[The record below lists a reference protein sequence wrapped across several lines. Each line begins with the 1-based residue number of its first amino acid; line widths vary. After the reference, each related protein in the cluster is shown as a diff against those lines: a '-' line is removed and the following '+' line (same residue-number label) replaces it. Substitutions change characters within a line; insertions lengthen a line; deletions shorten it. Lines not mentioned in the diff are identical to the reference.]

1 MHQERERKRRSISS
15 QFELAHRHVTT
26 LSTGFGP
33 GVGAKSGVPA
43 ASVSRAAGVVASS
56 VVMRARSVAVWPI
69 LFGVMALS
77 ASAGAQGKGRPS
89 KVPKPAALPSKGA
102 AAAPSATTE
111 PAKAEP
117 AKAEPTSTEG
127 STAAPAASGTALG
140 DDLGGPP
147 PKGSTETTAE
157 RRSPLTPEPNE
168 FPQGA
173 PKPPPVA
180 YDKLL
185 SDIAALRSRVAA
197 VTTTL
202 FSSKLRVLV
211 GVEGDDA
218 RIASFRVTLDD
229 GIVYSAPE
237 RFGSDEPQVVYEHA
251 VAPGHHML
259 GVEIERYD
267 ARNREYRTWQS
278 SKFSIIVPESKR
290 LESSLRIQ
298 DDSDMADDFPDDQDG
313 EYDLRV
319 RLRAR
324 VAD

>member
-1 MHQERERKRRSISS
+1 
-15 QFELAHRHVTT
+15 
-26 LSTGFGP
+26 
-33 GVGAKSGVPA
+33 
-43 ASVSRAAGVVASS
+43 VVASL
-56 VVMRARSVAVWPI
+56 VVMRRRSAAVWSI
-69 LFGVMALS
+69 AFGAMLS
-77 ASAGAQGKGRPS
+77 AATAAAQSKGRPAA
-89 KVPKPAALPSKGA
+89 KPSRPV
-102 AAAPSATTE
+102 AAAP
-111 PAKAEP
+111 K
-117 AKAEPTSTEG
+117 G
-127 STAAPAASGTALG
+127 SGAPAATEAPKPEPGRADTPSAPAEGSPASGEGSGDTSG
-140 DDLGGPP
+140 DDLGAPP
-147 PKGSTETTAE
+147 PKTTEAAAQ
-157 RRSPLTPEPNE
+157 RKSPLTPEPNE

-229 GIVYSAPE
+229 GVVYSAPE

-278 SKFSIIVPESKR
+278 SKFSVIVPESKH
-290 LESSLRIQ
+290 LESSFRIE
-298 DDSDMADDFPDDQDG
+298 DGSDMADEFPDDQDG

-324 VAD
+324 VVN

>member
-1 MHQERERKRRSISS
+1 MRALRVAVGLIGLGV
-15 QFELAHRHVTT
+15 LALPLAANAQPKGKGVKPVKPVATAKA
-26 LSTGFGP
+26 GAAGP
-33 GVGAKSGVPA
+33 KSG
-43 ASVSRAAGVVASS
+43 
-56 VVMRARSVAVWPI
+56 
-69 LFGVMALS
+69 
-77 ASAGAQGKGRPS
+77 AGA
-89 KVPKPAALPSKGA
+89 
-102 AAAPSATTE
+102 TTTDV
-111 PAKAEP
+111 AR
-117 AKAEPTSTEG
+117 AEPTKSDAPTPAEG
-127 STAAPAASGTALG
+127 APASSGSSASTVTSG
-140 DDLGGPP
+140 DDLGAPP
-147 PKGSTETTAE
+147 PKPGSEAPAQ

-185 SDIAALRSRVAA
+185 SDIAALRGRVAA

-218 RIASFRVTLDD
+218 RVASFRVTLDD
-229 GIVYSAPE
+229 GVVYSAADKL
-237 RFGSDEPQVVYEHA
+237 GADEPQVVYEHA

-267 ARNREYRTWQS
+267 ARNREYKTYQA
-278 SKFSIIVPESKR
+278 SKFAIVVPESKR
-290 LESSLRIQ
+290 VEASIRIK
-298 DDSDMADDFPDDQDG
+298 DDSDMGDDFPSGQDG

-324 VAD
+324 VAN

>member
-1 MHQERERKRRSISS
+1 MRS
-15 QFELAHRHVTT
+15 ARGWVRVV
-26 LSTGFGP
+26 GFGVLLGATTASAQPKARP
-33 GVGAKSGVPA
+33 GRYTRPA
-43 ASVSRAAGVVASS
+43 ATK
-56 VVMRARSVAVWPI
+56 P
-69 LFGVMALS
+69 
-77 ASAGAQGKGRPS
+77 Q
-89 KVPKPAALPSKGA
+89 PAATGGA
-102 AAAPSATTE
+102 SDTTKSETPKTDTAAATTE
-111 PAKAEP
+111 
-117 AKAEPTSTEG
+117 
-127 STAAPAASGTALG
+127 AAPVASGNSAVTSG
-140 DDLGGPP
+140 DDLGPPP
-147 PKGSTETTAE
+147 PKSGTENAGPKK
-157 RRSPLTPEPNE
+157 SPLTPEPNE

-211 GVEGDDA
+211 GVQGDDA
-218 RIASFRVTLDD
+218 RIASFRLTLDD

-237 RFGSDEPQVVYEHA
+237 NFGGGEPLVVYEHA

-267 ARNREYRTWQS
+267 ARNRDFRTYQS
-278 SKFSIIVPESKR
+278 SKFTIVVPESKR
-290 LESSLRIQ
+290 VESSFRIE
-298 DDSDMADDFPDDQDG
+298 DGSDMGDDFPSGHDG

-324 VAD
+324 VVD

>member
-1 MHQERERKRRSISS
+1 
-15 QFELAHRHVTT
+15 
-26 LSTGFGP
+26 
-33 GVGAKSGVPA
+33 
-43 ASVSRAAGVVASS
+43 
-56 VVMRARSVAVWPI
+56 MRAQSFAVLPM
-69 LFGVMALS
+69 FVGVMAV
-77 ASAGAQGKGRPS
+77 AAGAGAQAKGRP
-89 KVPKPAALPSKGA
+89 VRTPKAAALPTK
-102 AAAPSATTE
+102 SATA
-111 PAKAEP
+111 PATSGEAPKAEP
-117 AKAEPTSTEG
+117 PKTEPTTSSE
-127 STAAPAASGTALG
+127 STAPASSGSSVTSG
-140 DDLGGPP
+140 DDLGAPP
-147 PKGSTETTAE
+147 PKGGPESSAQ
-157 RRSPLTPEPNE
+157 RKSPLTPEPNE

-218 RIASFRVTLDD
+218 RVASFRVTLDD
-229 GIVYSAPE
+229 GIVYAAPQN
-237 RFGSDEPQVVYEHA
+237 FSGGDEPQVVYEHA

-259 GVEIERYD
+259 GIEIERYD
-267 ARNREYRTWQS
+267 ARNREYRTFQS
-278 SKFSIIVPESKR
+278 SKFSVIVPESKR
-290 LESSLRIQ
+290 LESSFRIQ

-324 VAD
+324 VVE

>member
-1 MHQERERKRRSISS
+1 M
-15 QFELAHRHVTT
+15 
-26 LSTGFGP
+26 
-33 GVGAKSGVPA
+33 
-43 ASVSRAAGVVASS
+43 VASL
-56 VVMRARSVAVWPI
+56 VVMRRRSAAFWPI
-69 LFGVMALS
+69 VLGAMLGA
-77 ASAGAQGKGRPS
+77 AGAAAQSKGRAA
-89 KVPKPAALPSKGA
+89 PKPAKAGA
-102 AAAPSATTE
+102 AAPKASAAP
-111 PAKAEP
+111 PADAPKAEP
-117 AKAEPTSTEG
+117 AKADAPSAPAEG
-127 STAAPAASGTALG
+127 SPVSGGSSAVTSG
-140 DDLGGPP
+140 DDLGAPP
-147 PKGSTETTAE
+147 PKGTEALAQ
-157 RRSPLTPEPNE
+157 RKSPLTPEPGE

-237 RFGSDEPQVVYEHA
+237 RFGTDEPQVVYEHA

-278 SKFSIIVPESKR
+278 SKFSVIVPESKQ
-290 LESSLRIQ
+290 LESSFRIQ
-298 DDSDMADDFPDDQDG
+298 DGSDMADDFPDDQDG

-324 VAD
+324 VVH

>member
-1 MHQERERKRRSISS
+1 
-15 QFELAHRHVTT
+15 
-26 LSTGFGP
+26 
-33 GVGAKSGVPA
+33 
-43 ASVSRAAGVVASS
+43 
-56 VVMRARSVAVWPI
+56 MRAQSIAVSSI
-69 LFGVMALS
+69 LLGVMAVA
-77 ASAGAQGKGRPS
+77 ASAGAQSKGRPART
-89 KVPKPAALPSKGA
+89 PKPAALPTKSA
-102 AAAPSATTE
+102 TAPATTE
-111 PAKAEP
+111 APKTEAPKPEPAAEP
-117 AKAEPTSTEG
+117 V
-127 STAAPAASGTALG
+127 APASGGSGSSAITSG
-140 DDLGGPP
+140 DDLGAPP
-147 PKGSTETTAE
+147 PKGGSEASKE
-157 RRSPLTPEPNE
+157 RKSPLTPEPNE

-229 GIVYSAPE
+229 GIVYAAPE

-278 SKFSIIVPESKR
+278 SKFSVIVPESKH
-290 LESSLRIQ
+290 LESSFRIQ

-324 VAD
+324 VVD

>member
-1 MHQERERKRRSISS
+1 
-15 QFELAHRHVTT
+15 
-26 LSTGFGP
+26 
-33 GVGAKSGVPA
+33 
-43 ASVSRAAGVVASS
+43 
-56 VVMRARSVAVWPI
+56 MRARSVAGWLMVV
-69 LFGVMALS
+69 GALGLSSS
-77 ASAGAQGKGRPS
+77 AAAQSKGKWKP
-89 KVPKPAALPSKGA
+89 KAAAPKPASS
-102 AAAPSATTE
+102 AAPADVAKPE
-111 PAKAEP
+111 PAKAET
-117 AKAEPTSTEG
+117 TS
-127 STAAPAASGTALG
+127 AAPPEGAPATGGSSSAATSGDEL
-140 DDLGGPP
+140 GPP
-147 PKGSTETTAE
+147 PPKPGTEAATQK
-157 RRSPLTPEPNE
+157 RSPLTPEPNE

-185 SDIAALRSRVAA
+185 ADIAALRGRVAA

-218 RIASFRVTLDD
+218 RIATFRVTLDD
-229 GIVYSAPE
+229 AVAYSAPE
-237 RFGSDEPQVVYEHA
+237 RLGGGEPQVVYEHA

-267 ARNREYRTWQS
+267 ARNREYRTYQA
-278 SKFSIIVPESKR
+278 SKFAIVVPESKR
-290 LESSLRIQ
+290 LETSFRIQ

-324 VAD
+324 VVE

>member
-1 MHQERERKRRSISS
+1 MRVKVCAGSVGVFVLMLASS
-15 QFELAHRHVTT
+15 VAAQSKGRPTKATK
-26 LSTGFGP
+26 P
-33 GVGAKSGVPA
+33 VPA
-43 ASVSRAAGVVASS
+43 AK
-56 VVMRARSVAVWPI
+56 P
-69 LFGVMALS
+69 S
-77 ASAGAQGKGRPS
+77 ASAKPGASAAETTKPDATRP
-89 KVPKPAALPSKGA
+89 
-102 AAAPSATTE
+102 E
-111 PAKAEP
+111 PA
-117 AKAEPTSTEG
+117 
-127 STAAPAASGTALG
+127 TAAPAEGAPASGGAGASVTSG
-140 DDLGGPP
+140 DDLGAPP
-147 PKGSTETTAE
+147 PKGGAETQAE

-173 PKPPPVA
+173 PQPPPIA

-185 SDIAALRSRVAA
+185 ADIAALRGRVAA

-218 RIASFRVTLDD
+218 RIAAFRVTLDD
-229 GIVYSAPE
+229 GVVYSAPE
-237 RFGSDEPQVVYEHA
+237 KLGGNEPQIVYDHA

-267 ARNREYRTWQS
+267 AHNREFRTYQA
-278 SKFSIIVPESKR
+278 SKFSIIVPESKQ
-290 LESSLRIQ
+290 LETSFRIQ
-298 DDSDMADDFPDDQDG
+298 DDSDMGSDFPDDKDG

>member
-1 MHQERERKRRSISS
+1 MRVK
-15 QFELAHRHVTT
+15 VC
-26 LSTGFGP
+26 
-33 GVGAKSGVPA
+33 
-43 ASVSRAAGVVASS
+43 AGVVGVFVLALASS
-56 VVMRARSVAVWPI
+56 AAAQSKGRPTKVTKAAP
-69 LFGVMALS
+69 APKPS
-77 ASAGAQGKGRPS
+77 ASA
-89 KVPKPAALPSKGA
+89 KPGA
-102 AAAPSATTE
+102 AAADSTKPDTTK
-111 PAKAEP
+111 P
-117 AKAEPTSTEG
+117 EPTPAPTEG
-127 STAAPAASGTALG
+127 TPAASGSGSSAVTSG
-140 DDLGGPP
+140 DDLGPPP
-147 PKGSTETTAE
+147 PKGGTETQGE

-185 SDIAALRSRVAA
+185 SDIAALRGRVAA

-218 RIASFRVTLDD
+218 RIAAFRVTLDD
-229 GIVYSAPE
+229 GVVYSAPDKI
-237 RFGSDEPQVVYEHA
+237 GGNEPQVVYEHA

-267 ARNREYRTWQS
+267 ARNREYRTYQA
-278 SKFSIIVPESKR
+278 SKFSVVVPESKK
-290 LESSLRIQ
+290 LDTSFRIQ
-298 DDSDMADDFPDDQDG
+298 DDSDMGSDFPDDKDG

>member
-1 MHQERERKRRSISS
+1 M
-15 QFELAHRHVTT
+15 A
-26 LSTGFGP
+26 
-33 GVGAKSGVPA
+33 
-43 ASVSRAAGVVASS
+43 VA
-56 VVMRARSVAVWPI
+56 
-69 LFGVMALS
+69 
-77 ASAGAQGKGRPS
+77 ASAGAQSKGRPA
-89 KVPKPAALPSKGA
+89 KTPKPAALPTKGA
-102 AAAPSATTE
+102 TAPPTS
-111 PAKAEP
+111 PAEP
-117 AKAEPTSTEG
+117 AKPEPGKGDSGSSPAETSA
-127 STAAPAASGTALG
+127 AAPPSSGSPG
-140 DDLGGPP
+140 DDLGAPP
-147 PKGSTETTAE
+147 PKGGTETQAE

-173 PKPPPVA
+173 PKAPPVA

-218 RIASFRVTLDD
+218 RIVSFRITLDD
-229 GIVYSAPE
+229 GVVYSAAD
-237 RFGSDEPQVVYEHA
+237 RVGGDEPQVVYEHA

-324 VAD
+324 VDD

>member
-1 MHQERERKRRSISS
+1 M
-15 QFELAHRHVTT
+15 AVT
-26 LSTGFGP
+26 
-33 GVGAKSGVPA
+33 V
-43 ASVSRAAGVVASS
+43 
-56 VVMRARSVAVWPI
+56 
-69 LFGVMALS
+69 
-77 ASAGAQGKGRPS
+77 SAGAQSKGRPAKAS
-89 KVPKPAALPSKGA
+89 KPAALPTKGA
-102 AAAPSATTE
+102 TPPPAT
-111 PAKAEP
+111 AAEP
-117 AKAEPTSTEG
+117 GKEPGKADSASSPTEASPPP
-127 STAAPAASGTALG
+127 PAASGSPGDELG
-140 DDLGGPP
+140 APP
-147 PKGSTETTAE
+147 PKGGTETQAE

-168 FPQGA
+168 FPQSA
-173 PKPPPVA
+173 PKAPPVA

-218 RIASFRVTLDD
+218 RIASFRITLDD
-229 GIVYSAPE
+229 GVVYSAAD
-237 RFGSDEPQVVYEHA
+237 RVGGDEPQVVYEHA

-324 VAD
+324 VDD

>member
-1 MHQERERKRRSISS
+1 MGPRS
-15 QFELAHRHVTT
+15 Q
-26 LSTGFGP
+26 
-33 GVGAKSGVPA
+33 
-43 ASVSRAAGVVASS
+43 
-56 VVMRARSVAVWPI
+56 AVWPI
-69 LFGVMALS
+69 LLGVSLLAAG
-77 ASAGAQGKGRPS
+77 ASAQ
-89 KVPKPAALPSKGA
+89 PKWH
-102 AAAPSATTE
+102 
-111 PAKAEP
+111 PAKASKPVAP
-117 AKAEPTSTEG
+117 ATKSTAATTPAEAPKAEPTKD
-127 STAAPAASGTALG
+127 TASAPAESAPVSGGGSSAVTSG
-140 DDLGGPP
+140 DDLGAPP
-147 PKGSTETTAE
+147 PKATESAAQ
-157 RRSPLTPEPNE
+157 RKSPLTPEPNE

-202 FSSKLRVLV
+202 FSSKLKVLV
-211 GVEGDDA
+211 GVEGDNA
-218 RIASFRVTLDD
+218 RIASFKVTLDD
-229 GIVYSAPE
+229 GIVYAAPE
-237 RFGSDEPQVVYEHA
+237 RFGSDEPQIVYEHA

-278 SKFSIIVPESKR
+278 SKFSVIVPESKH
-290 LESSLRIQ
+290 LESSFRIQ

-324 VAD
+324 VVD